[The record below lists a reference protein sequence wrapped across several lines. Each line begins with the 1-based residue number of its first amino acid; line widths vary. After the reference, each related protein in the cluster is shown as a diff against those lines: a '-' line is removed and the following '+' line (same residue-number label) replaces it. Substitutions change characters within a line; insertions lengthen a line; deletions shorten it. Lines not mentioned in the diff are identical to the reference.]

1 MQNNESRKEPNGLH
15 KFIREKGYYILL
27 TVCVLA
33 IGVSGYFFVSGAIRQ
48 NQAAQETLSVP
59 VKAQDPEDVK
69 KPASSATGKTQTE
82 DAPKTT
88 EEETPAPT
96 QTAPTQA
103 TPEVTVMP
111 VSGAVIGEYAMDRL
125 TYNATTQ
132 DWRVHNGVDLA
143 ASEGEDVLAARNG
156 TVTAVYEDES
166 YGVTVVVQH
175 DDGYTS
181 HYANLSETP
190 AVAAGQFVTA
200 GQKLGTVGTTALLE
214 VGAAP
219 HVHFAVFLDGAP
231 VDPMEFLA

>member
-1 MQNNESRKEPNGLH
+1 MQNNESRKEPNGLS

-33 IGVSGYFFVSGAIRQ
+33 ICVSGYFFVSGAIRQ

-111 VSGAVIGEYAMDRL
+111 VSGDVIGAYAMDRL

-181 HYANLSETP
+181 HYANLAETP

-200 GQKLGTVGTTALLE
+200 GQVLGTVGTTALLE

>member
-1 MQNNESRKEPNGLH
+1 MQNNDPRKEPNGLS
-15 KFIREKGYYILL
+15 KFIREKGYYMLL

-33 IGVSGYFFVSGAIRQ
+33 IGVSGYFFISGAIRQ

-69 KPASSATGKTQTE
+69 KPATSTTTGKTQ
-82 DAPKTT
+82 KTPET
-88 EEETPAPT
+88 TQEETPAPA

-103 TPEVTVMP
+103 TPEAAVMP
-111 VSGAVIGEYAMDRL
+111 VSVAVIGEYAMDRL

-143 ASEGEDVLAARNG
+143 ASAGENVLAANSG
-156 TVTAVYEDES
+156 TVTAVYEDEA

-181 HYANLSETP
+181 HYANLAENP
-190 AVAAGQFVTA
+190 VVAAGQFVTA
-200 GQKLGTVGTTALLE
+200 GQVLGTVGATALLE
-214 VGAAP
+214 VGAEP

-231 VDPMEFLA
+231 VDPIEFLA

>member
-1 MQNNESRKEPNGLH
+1 MQNQESNHQPGGFRKILKE
-15 KFIREKGYYILL
+15 RGYYILL
-27 TVCVLA
+27 ALCVLA
-33 IGVSGYFFVSGAIRQ
+33 VGISGYVFVSSAVRQ
-48 NQAAQETLSVP
+48 NQASQETLSVP

-111 VSGAVIGEYAMDRL
+111 VSGDVIGAYAMDRL

-181 HYANLSETP
+181 HYANLAETP

-200 GQKLGTVGTTALLE
+200 GQVLGTVGTTALLE

>member
-111 VSGAVIGEYAMDRL
+111 VSGDVIGAYAMDRL

-132 DWRVHNGVDLA
+132 DWRVHNGVDLTATAGTAVKA
-143 ASEGEDVLAARNG
+143 AADG
-156 TVTAVYEDES
+156 TVYTVYSDDLL
-166 YGVTVVVQH
+166 GTTVVIRH
-175 DDGYTS
+175 SGGYVTTYS
-181 HYANLSETP
+181 SLSEET
-190 AVAAGQFVTA
+190 AVAAGDTVSCGDTI
-200 GQKLGTVGTTALLE
+200 GTVGKTALTEKALE
-214 VGAAP
+214 P
-219 HVHFAVFLDGAP
+219 HVHFSVTCNDKGLDPA
-231 VDPMEFLA
+231 EFVG